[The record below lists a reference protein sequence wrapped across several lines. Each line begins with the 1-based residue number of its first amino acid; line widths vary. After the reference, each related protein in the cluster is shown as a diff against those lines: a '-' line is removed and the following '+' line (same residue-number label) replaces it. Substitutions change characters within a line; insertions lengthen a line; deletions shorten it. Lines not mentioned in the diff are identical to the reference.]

1 MIPAAPEAAARM
13 ANSQKLMILFLTP
26 TLLRVHM
33 DGSLHFLSK
42 VAHQSAHLTARAR
55 NAAAKTER
63 LQKTNDV
70 SISIGNLAW
79 HRMMQLQSGMLASSD
94 VLQRLPLTESTK
106 QIPSLVPKQVF
117 SQQSFKI
124 EYFFRPISTLPYF
137 RPQYFMEPSDDHRG
151 VDASDYINLFRSLD
165 AH

>member
-1 MIPAAPEAAARM
+1 MIPAATEAAALM
-13 ANSQKLMILFLTP
+13 ANSQKLMILYLTP

-79 HRMMQLQSGMLASSD
+79 HRMMQLQSGMLAASD
-94 VLQRLPLTESTK
+94 VLQRLPLTES
-106 QIPSLVPKQVF
+106 KQVF

-151 VDASDYINLFRSLD
+151 VDANDYINLFRSLD